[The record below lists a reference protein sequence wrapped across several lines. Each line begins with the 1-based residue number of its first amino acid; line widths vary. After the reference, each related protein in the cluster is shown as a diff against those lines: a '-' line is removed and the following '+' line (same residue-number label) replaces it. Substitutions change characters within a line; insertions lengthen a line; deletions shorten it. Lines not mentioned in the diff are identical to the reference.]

1 MENNIIEIYMNKFAK
16 YLLFVLLVVFA
27 GLIVTSGANNLG
39 LIEMMENM
47 NESEEKKQE
56 KNEAILSTETHSDT
70 VHDF

>member
-1 MENNIIEIYMNKFAK
+1 MNKFAK

-47 NESEEKKQE
+47 NESEEKKEE
-56 KNEAILSTETHSDT
+56 KNEAILSTETHRYGSRFLT
-70 VHDF
+70 YS

>member
-1 MENNIIEIYMNKFAK
+1 MNKFVK
-16 YLLFVLLVVFA
+16 YLLFVLLIVFA

-47 NESEEKKQE
+47 NENDDKDKQ
-56 KNEAILSTETHSDT
+56 KNEAILSTETHSDI